1 VVIRGPRPGLGP
13 DMYLCATWSRP
24 GLEAAGARVVAPA
37 EDKPLGP
44 RIGYVADPDGHM
56 WEIGAFG

>member
-1 VVIRGPRPGLGP
+1 
-13 DMYLCATWSRP
+13 MYLCATWSRP